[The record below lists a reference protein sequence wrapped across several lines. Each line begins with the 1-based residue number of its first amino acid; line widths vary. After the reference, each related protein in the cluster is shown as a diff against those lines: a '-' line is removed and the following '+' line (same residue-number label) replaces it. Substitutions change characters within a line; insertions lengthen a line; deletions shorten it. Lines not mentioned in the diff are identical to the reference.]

1 MAALAHI
8 LAAYPVPSPRPLV
21 CADAPL
27 CACRPRRDILAWMR
41 RLAVE
46 IAEEA
51 GDMRV
56 EGGQTVAGD
65 AEGVCAAL
73 LDADALAR
81 AIPGCERLIQLGP
94 SGADGAVAFEA
105 RVRAG
110 GAVATVS
117 IRVTAA
123 RPPAYLRVELRGAGP
138 GNAFSGRGAVDLVPR
153 DGHTAV
159 AYAFDVEATGAA
171 SASAEACRQIA
182 QAICARIV
190 VGARAAHLAEAAGT
204 VEPLAECEAVQITTP
219 RGRIVALPPL
229 PPGEAALALPLWAR
243 RALWMGA
250 GALLGISVIIV
261 MSAVVR
267 RLVDGAE

>member
-1 MAALAHI
+1 
-8 LAAYPVPSPRPLV
+8 
-21 CADAPL
+21 
-27 CACRPRRDILAWMR
+27 MR

-65 AEGVCAAL
+65 AERVCAAL

-94 SGADGAVAFEA
+94 PGAGGAVAFEA
-105 RVRAG
+105 RVRAA

-123 RPPAYLRVELRGAGP
+123 RPPAYLRIELRGAGP

-159 AYAFDVEATGAA
+159 AFAFDVEATGAA
-171 SASAEACRQIA
+171 SVSAEACRQTA
-182 QAICARIV
+182 QAICARLV
-190 VGARAAHLAEAAGT
+190 AGAHVAHVGKPTNGT
-204 VEPLAECEAVQITTP
+204 VEPLAELEAVQITTR

-229 PPGEAALALPLWAR
+229 PPRGAALTAPLWAR
-243 RALWMGA
+243 RALWMGT
-250 GALLGISVIIV
+250 GALLGISAITV
-261 MSAVVR
+261 MSAVMR
-267 RLVDGAE
+267 RLVNEDE